1 MKHMI
6 LSNTWLGFTGLFTL
20 SIVAFTWTTAAH
32 AASPAPEAA
41 ATTVKIN
48 AAIARS
54 GVVTA
59 DGWGVA
65 VSNSRLDAMRGGFDT
80 GSGLQISFGIDR
92 AVYVNG
98 NLVTSTSVNIPDVG
112 QMTAAQAS
120 ALAAVTNTVNVI
132 QNGPGNTFS
141 PSSLTQA
148 TAATVIQN
156 SLNNQNIQALTTLNA
171 SVNTLDAFKTMNLQ
185 STLQSALISSLGR

>member
-1 MKHMI
+1 MKHTI
-6 LSNTWLGFTGLFTL
+6 LSNTRFGFTGLFAL
-20 SIVAFTWTTAAH
+20 SIVAFTWATAAY

-41 ATTVKIN
+41 ATTPKIN
-48 AAIARS
+48 ARIGPS
-54 GVVTA
+54 GVVATE
-59 DGWGVA
+59 GLGVA
-65 VSNSRLDAMRGGFDT
+65 VSNSRLDAMRGGFDA

-98 NLVTSTSVNIPDVG
+98 NLVTSTSVYIPNVG
-112 QMTAAQAS
+112 QMTAAQAG

-132 QNGPGNTFS
+132 QNGPGNTFN
-141 PSSLTQA
+141 PSSITQG

-156 SLNNQNIQALTTLNA
+156 SLSNQNIQALTTLNA
-171 SVNTLDAFKTMNLQ
+171 SVNTLNAFKTMNLQ